1 MLLDAAQKL
10 KERWDWGN
18 AFDIAETQLFV
29 FKRFPLLLHL
39 VFEQRT
45 ALIGRWPE
53 ELIMSDRFRLT
64 LCQLNPTVGDL
75 EGNAAKIREVWAQGK
90 DAKADLVAF
99 PEMFIT
105 GYNTQDL
112 ILKPVFHNAAIEMIK
127 SVAEDCAEGPS
138 LAVGGPWVEDG
149 KLFNAYH
156 ICRGGKVVSRV
167 LKHHLP
173 NETVF
178 DEVRI
183 FDSGDLA
190 GPYSVGNTRIGSPI
204 CEDGW
209 HEDVAETLEE
219 SGAEFL
225 LIPNGSP
232 YYRDKFDVRLNHMV
246 ARVVETGLP
255 LVYLN
260 MVGGQD
266 DQVFDGG
273 SFVLNPGGELV
284 AKLPV
289 FDEVVT
295 HIDFQRGDDGW
306 RAEPAEIAKHPDAWE
321 QDYRTMVE
329 SLRDY
334 MGKTGFKKVL
344 LGMSGGIDSALVATI
359 AADALGPENV
369 RCVMLPSEYT
379 SQHSLDDAEAC
390 AKALGC
396 HYDFVPISEGRDA
409 ITNTLAPLFA
419 GTEPDVTEEN
429 VQSRLRGLLLMAMSN
444 KFGEMLLTTGNKSE
458 VAVGYAT
465 IYGDMS
471 GGYNPIK
478 DLYKTRVFE
487 QCRWRNENH
496 RAWMMG
502 NPGAVIPDRIITK
515 PPSAELREDQKDS
528 DSLPDYPILDA
539 ILDILVDQDG
549 SIEDCV
555 AAGYDRKD
563 AKRVEH
569 LIYISEYKRFQS
581 APGARL
587 TPRAF
592 WLDRRY
598 PIVNRWR
605 DNSG

>member
-1 MLLDAAQKL
+1 MA
-10 KERWDWGN
+10 
-18 AFDIAETQLFV
+18 
-29 FKRFPLLLHL
+29 
-39 VFEQRT
+39 
-45 ALIGRWPE
+45 
-53 ELIMSDRFRLT
+53 DRFRVT
-64 LCQLNPTVGDL
+64 LAQLNPTVGDIA
-75 EGNAAKIREVWAQGK
+75 GNAAKARAAWAEGR
-90 DAKADLVAF
+90 AANADLVAL
-99 PEMFIT
+99 PEMFLT

-112 ILKPVFHNAAIEMIK
+112 VMKPVFQQAAMAA
-127 SVAEDCAEGPS
+127 AEQLAQDCADGPT
-138 LAVGGPWVEDG
+138 LAIGCPWVEGGKLYNAYLILKDG
-149 KLFNAYH
+149 KIA
-156 ICRGGKVVSRV
+156 SRC

-183 FDSGDLA
+183 FDVGPLG
-190 GPYSVGNTRIGSPI
+190 GPYAVGDTRIGSPI

-219 SGAEFL
+219 TGAEFL

-232 YYRDKFDVRLNHMV
+232 YYRNKMEVRQNHMV
-246 ARVVETGLP
+246 ARAVETGLP
-255 LVYLN
+255 VIYLN
-260 MVGGQD
+260 LVGGQD

-273 SFVLNPGGELV
+273 TFVLNPNGAL
-284 AKLPV
+284 ALQMPV
-289 FDEVVT
+289 FDEALAQLDLERT
-295 HIDFQRGDDGW
+295 PEGW
-306 RAEPAEIAKHPDAWE
+306 RAVEGDKAHLPNEWE

-344 LGMSGGIDSALVATI
+344 LGLSGGVDSAIVAAI
-359 AADALGPENV
+359 AVDAIGAENV

-379 SQHSLDDAEAC
+379 SRESLDDAEAV
-390 AKALGC
+390 AEALGV
-396 HYDFVPISEGRDA
+396 HYDYVPIAEGRNA

-419 GTEPDVTEEN
+419 GRDEDLTEEN
-429 VQSRLRGLLLMAMSN
+429 IQSRLRGLLLMAMSN

-465 IYGDMS
+465 IYGDMN

-487 QCRWRNENH
+487 TCRWRNANH
-496 RAWMMG
+496 RPSWMMG
-502 NPGAVIPDRIITK
+502 PAGEVIRPNVIDK
-515 PPSAELREDQKDS
+515 PPTAELRDDQKDS
-528 DSLPDYPILDA
+528 DSLPDYPELDA
-539 ILDILVDQDG
+539 ILEILVDQDG
-549 SIEDCV
+549 SIADCV
-555 AAGYDRKD
+555 AKGFARET

-587 TPRAF
+587 SPRAF

-598 PIVNRWR
+598 PIVNRFR
-605 DNSG
+605 DSS